1 MILLLCF
8 LMLAVQPAQALDS
21 ATGKDSEVV
30 SGIFSPF
37 GIGPTII
44 SSSDDADFIA
54 AHDAFLAGDA
64 KKLAFYAQ
72 RLKKS
77 PLEVYVSYY
86 QLRLNLE
93 NASPGEVT
101 AFLSRPDDTPVID
114 QLRKEWLKI
123 LGKTRQWELF
133 DSEYPRL
140 LNKEIELVCYDL
152 QSHSR
157 SSYLLALRNAS
168 R

>member
-1 MILLLCF
+1 MIFLLCV
-8 LMLAVQPAQALDS
+8 LILAAQPAQAQDS
-21 ATGKDSEVV
+21 APNQDSEII

-54 AHDAFLAGDA
+54 AHDAFLAGDR
-64 KKLAFYAQ
+64 KKLALYAQ

-86 QLRLNLE
+86 QLRLDLE
-93 NASPGEVT
+93 NASAEEIT

-114 QLRKEWLKI
+114 QLRKAWLK
-123 LGKTRQWELF
+123 LLVKTGQWELF
-133 DSEYPRL
+133 DKEYPRL
-140 LNKEIELVCYDL
+140 LDKEIELVCYDL
-152 QSHSR
+152 QSLSR
-157 SSYLLALRNAS
+157 RSYLLALRNAS